1 MHVYAYIMQIS
12 LLGFWRMY
20 KQFTNCSSELV
31 AGSKVGQQ
39 LWGCF
44 KTPLWRAEA
53 RARCD
58 TSLYTPAE
66 QQNSPSSA
74 ASASLTSPFTPPR
87 VAGTSQG
94 NLHWYWS
101 SRRRKLLWIA
111 KGHRAAVA
119 PPDFAELPSCLLS
132 LPHWDEEERKLS
144 TYLSFLIMC
153 ICSPLTLAQPQN
165 VGFHD
170 SLQRGEMEK
179 PSLPTASTL
188 WEVIPSAARS
198 VWLVHLPK
206 PPQGYLPAKH
216 MQEKEIFFPKLH
228 VPEAHAPLNNG

>member
-1 MHVYAYIMQIS
+1 MQIS
-12 LLGFWRMY
+12 LLGIWWMY
-20 KQFTNCSSELV
+20 KQFTNCPSELV
-31 AGSKVGQQ
+31 TGSK
-39 LWGCF
+39 WGSSCGAALKHSF
-44 KTPLWRAEA
+44 WRAEDK
-53 RARCD
+53 ARCD

-111 KGHRAAVA
+111 KGHRAAAA
-119 PPDFAELPSCLLS
+119 PPDFAEFPSCHLS
-132 LPHWDEEERKLS
+132 FPHWDEQKRKLS

-153 ICSPLTLAQPQN
+153 ICSPLALAQPQN

-179 PSLPTASTL
+179 PSLATASTL
-188 WEVIPSAARS
+188 WPAVRS

-206 PPQGYLPAKH
+206 PPQGYLSAKH
-216 MQEKEIFFPKLH
+216 IQEKEIFFPKLH
-228 VPEAHAPLNNG
+228 VPEAHAPLNNS